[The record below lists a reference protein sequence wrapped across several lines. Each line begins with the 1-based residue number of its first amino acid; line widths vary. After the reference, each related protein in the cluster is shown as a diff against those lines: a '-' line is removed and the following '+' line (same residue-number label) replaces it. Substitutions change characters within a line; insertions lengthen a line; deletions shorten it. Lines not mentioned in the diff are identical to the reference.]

1 MYGIKLTTLLT
12 ILILTTSTSVNSET
26 ATSGNL
32 LPNAGAGQSNS
43 QNSTDAYTPD
53 RVGSSQYSGWTITNG
68 GQLHT
73 NEFEV
78 KGQGSISDD
87 GTLLGITTTKQNGG
101 SFTTTTDSLD
111 GGVRLDGVTE
121 IQNCEWN
128 ASSYRCGGYSTGGG
142 ARDTFSTTIK
152 ITDANDNVL
161 GVTTFTRNND
171 AGYGH
176 QSFTYTDSITHNGT
190 GARNYEWEWQ
200 GTDGSDPNHQ
210 GLIGP
215 NLLGAS
221 LTATLLDI
229 DYTAITI
236 TEETQAELD
245 LTNELLEEAQEDLTE
260 KLKVIEEINLTQLE
274 EIETLEFVPEIK
286 ELELQEIN
294 INELKIEQLETMFVQ
309 NFKEVLVKENLTQEF
324 ETALVQE
331 NITEEEFFEEVGNM
345 MKEELNIQET
355 PKETKME
362 ETNVITEKPMEEETI
377 KEEKIEETNTEESNA
392 SNSNSTE
399 PEPNNTETIK
409 EDETSSESEPK
420 ASENTEEKSTES
432 SVDEDTKTEGEETET
447 TNEEKLDADETG
459 TTKETDVDSG
469 DEKNIASSISA
480 KVEKIIKKLENT
492 LMTVDQK
499 VKAVQFITLKAM
511 SDNAP
516 DMSSYKNQS
525 FYSSRQLP
533 DGNVDFF
540 NQLNIEQTQI
550 YKSVTL
556 AKYTDNDPLTTQRIE
571 LDRIKTEENRLK
583 IELEQLRK
591 QL

>member
-1 MYGIKLTTLLT
+1 MYGLKLTVLLT
-12 ILILTTSTSVNSET
+12 ILTLTISTSVNSET

-53 RVGSSQYSGWTITNG
+53 KVGTGQTGWTFNG
-68 GQLHT
+68 INQFT
-73 NEFEV
+73 NEFEA
-78 KGQGSISDD
+78 KGQGTVSAD

-101 SFTTTTDSLD
+101 SHTTTTDSLD

-121 IQNCEWN
+121 IQNCEWTS
-128 ASSYRCGGYSTGGG
+128 SSYRCGSASTGGG

-171 AGYGH
+171 AGYGNN
-176 QSFTYTDSITHNGT
+176 SFTYTDSITHTGT

-200 GTDGSDPNHQ
+200 GTDGSDTNNQ

-221 LTATLLDI
+221 LNATLLDI
-229 DYTAITI
+229 DYSAI

-260 KLKVIEEINLTQLE
+260 KLKELEELNLEQLT
-274 EIETLEFVPEIK
+274 EIETLEFVPELK
-286 ELELQEIN
+286 ELEIEEIN
-294 INELKIEQLETMFVQ
+294 INELKIEELETMFVQ
-309 NFKEVLVKENLTQEF
+309 NFKEVLVKENLIEEF

-377 KEEKIEETNTEESNA
+377 TEEKIETNTEETNA
-392 SNSNSTE
+392 NNPNSTTEEE
-399 PEPNNTETIK
+399 PTNTETIEENETGSTNSMEEESSTK
-409 EDETSSESEPK
+409 EDGNEP
-420 ASENTEEKSTES
+420 SVDENTEAER
-432 SVDEDTKTEGEETET
+432 ETET
-447 TNEEKLDADETG
+447 ETNEEGVDADETG
-459 TTKETDVDSG
+459 NTETTDVDTRI
-469 DEKNIASSISA
+469 EKDVSSSISA
-480 KVEKIIKKLENT
+480 KVEKIIKKLEQT
-492 LMTVDQK
+492 LMSVDQK

-511 SDNAP
+511 NDSAP
-516 DMSSYKNQS
+516 DMSAYKKTN
-525 FYSSRQLP
+525 FYKSTQLP

-540 NQLNIEQTQI
+540 NQLNIEQQQI
-550 YKSVTL
+550 YTDITL
-556 AKYTDNDPLTTQRIE
+556 AQYSDNDPLIKAKKE
-571 LDRIKTEENRLK
+571 LDRIKVEENRLL
-583 IELEQLRK
+583 IELQQLREQL
-591 QL
+591 